1 MKSSVLLPPLPVDT
15 THKMVPD
22 QERREST
29 GSVDVC
35 YPIKTS
41 LGTTLPEEESP
52 TASTSSE
59 SSLGMP
65 QRWSVKSSSA
75 AAQPWYPAA
84 ASTAATNSSSSLSSS
99 SPYGHYYHSPL
110 DAYSQHSRSSNSGS
124 HATLR
129 RFSSSSSS
137 SRPPPQ
143 QLPAFPPLFQPS
155 QHHHPSH
162 EPSLFPPLPQA
173 GYGSRWNGGS
183 RSSISSFCSSYHD
196 SSESSLDVSRGEFLR
211 QSQPSFGTALP
222 SFQDIDQ
229 DHFNHS
235 YDYSPGWGNS
245 STNSSSRIP
254 GLVQIAS
261 SGSSTTTTTTTATP
275 RVPPGFSLGDAG
287 MAGNQDWKGAEIV
300 PRLWSEP
307 VPEDARPQAYQAA
320 PFQQSHEGM
329 IGTSSMDGGG
339 LMATTSSQAI
349 RQLLKPA
356 HAVHNASEALFYR
369 RGSVGPGYRRG
380 STGPPP
386 LHARSQSLD
395 LTSSD
400 AAPATTTSWSTLR
413 LSTTSEAT
421 VARVAPEPP
430 ILPQAPT
437 LEDFSWGGEEEEVLD
452 DEENEFNLD
461 LVLSRTD
468 SSNSEYG
475 RWHRPVPDTVVG
487 ELDPTQV
494 PILSILHAWTKLRT
508 VQGAS
513 MVEAWVQRMRLEY
526 QAGNHRVP
534 YSAKLYTMASK

>member
-1 MKSSVLLPPLPVDT
+1 M
-15 THKMVPD
+15 H
-22 QERREST
+22 R
-29 GSVDVC
+29 
-35 YPIKTS
+35 
-41 LGTTLPEEESP
+41 
-52 TASTSSE
+52 
-59 SSLGMP
+59 
-65 QRWSVKSSSA
+65 
-75 AAQPWYPAA
+75 
-84 ASTAATNSSSSLSSS
+84 
-99 SPYGHYYHSPL
+99 
-110 DAYSQHSRSSNSGS
+110 
-124 HATLR
+124 
-129 RFSSSSSS
+129 
-137 SRPPPQ
+137 PPQ
-143 QLPAFPPLFQPS
+143 QLPAFPPLFQPSSS

-211 QSQPSFGTALP
+211 QPPSFGTALP

-235 YDYSPGWGNS
+235 YDYSPGWGSS
-245 STNSSSRIP
+245 STASRIP

-275 RVPPGFSLGDAG
+275 RVPPGFQLGDAG
-287 MAGNQDWKGAEIV
+287 SGGHLEQDWKHSATEHIV

-307 VPEDARPQAYQAA
+307 VPEEARPPPQAYQAA

-400 AAPATTTSWSTLR
+400 AAPATTSWSTLR

-437 LEDFSWGGEEEEVLD
+437 LEDFSWCDEEEVVD
-452 DEENEFNLD
+452 DEETEFN

-475 RWHRPVPDTVVG
+475 RWHRPVPDTPVG

-494 PILSILHAWTKLRT
+494 PILSILHAWSKLRT
-508 VQGAS
+508 AQGAS

-534 YSAKLYTMASK
+534 YSSKLYTMASK